1 MPFIK
6 GHKKEGG
13 IQKGGKH
20 AKTKSAER
28 QRELFNKMVDAKWKT
43 IIQAQVIEAV
53 LDEKAREYVINQ
65 RIGKAKE
72 SIDQVVEVKGLVL
85 DI

>member
-6 GHKKEGG
+6 GQSKTGG

-28 QRELFNKMVDAKWKT
+28 QRDIFNRMVDAKW
-43 IIQAQVIEAV
+43 VPLIEAQ
-53 LDEKAREYVINQ
+53 LKSSMTDTRARQYTIDQ
-65 RIGKAKE
+65 RVGKAKE
-72 SIDQVVEVKGLVL
+72 SVVADVTIEKLIL